1 MSLIKDYINPD
12 DGLKY
17 CGSCNTPKEAYFEA
31 GHSLLGMKKHP
42 IECKCAREKRKAE
55 EAETAS
61 CQHEAELYRLRSKAF
76 CEIPAYKWRFENA
89 GVMTPQLLK
98 AKNYAESFG
107 KLYPRGIGLL
117 LFGNVGTGKSYAA
130 GCIANALI
138 DELHSVSFISTSE
151 AVNSLQGRFGSE
163 REEYLN
169 SLLRP
174 ELLILDDL
182 GSERSTS
189 YGREQ
194 IFSIVDKRILT
205 GKPLIVTTNIPL
217 KLMKESRDISD
228 RRIYDRILSVCLPLC
243 FEGRNFRKEIKNIN
257 MKSALALMDSKI
269 NKSEVEAY

>member
-1 MSLIKDYINPD
+1 MSLKKDYINPC

-17 CGSCNTPKEAYFEA
+17 CGNCSTPKEAYFET
-31 GHSLLGMKKHP
+31 GHSLFGMKKHP
-42 IECKCAREKRKAE
+42 IECKCAREKREAE
-55 EAETAS
+55 EVEAAKR
-61 CQHEAELYRLRSKAF
+61 QHEATIYTLRSKAF
-76 CEIPAYKWRFENA
+76 SEIPAYKWRFENA
-89 GVMTPQLLK
+89 DIMAPPLLK
-98 AKNYAESFG
+98 AKNYAENFG
-107 KLYPRGIGLL
+107 KFYPKGIGLL
-117 LFGNVGTGKSYAA
+117 LFGYVGTGKTYAA

-138 DELHSVSFISTSE
+138 DELHSVSFISVSD
-151 AVNSLQGRFGSE
+151 AVCSIQGRFGID

-194 IFSIVDKRILT
+194 IFSIVDKRILS

-243 FEGRNFRKEIKNIN
+243 FEGRNFRAEIKDSN
-257 MKSALALMDSKI
+257 MKSALSLMNS
-269 NKSEVEAY
+269 